1 MSKQLA
7 CQNCDVKFN
16 TIRSLKLHVSGI
28 KHRKKVA
35 ELFQSDEYHGRVYV
49 PFILVLGHLTKQPMS
64 TPQPIVGLCLVTI
77 CLSSERSDAF
87 YLCHVCEENCGQGN
101 IIDHLT
107 SADHLSNYYNYTDPD
122 LLSFSWLTGSNNS
135 NHLQVLAAKDLDRN
149 GPGVLRMLDMPKSMV
164 LDLKKIGYSKV
175 MQALTQSERLEKCV
189 RAGRPERR
197 TIQDYHRDSRRKH
210 PLLGLQH
217 LVEYCCEGCDQKK
230 SYLCQ
235 LCQLYIPLH
244 RVIKHTLSFDHI
256 YWYFKAWHPSTLLTK
271 DCYKAYS
278 DRFKSIMLDLAN
290 QAQDIS
296 RSANNEIQRVVL
308 EPEVFAS
315 VPSVYRE
322 ALRKLETIR
331 EERNEGCLKTSVTP
345 GDKLVPFLNRS
356 KVIKDTTRTVAEAVD
371 LEEELSPEMSSIPRA
386 VEKPREATAAPGLTA
401 ASGQKGVCRLLCQ
414 NCNEVYALVSLFKLH
429 VRSWKHQMMLGDGP
443 GHLPSFTLYEYMRNP
458 GRTEPII
465 GVHLISTCLN
475 SECVDIPVCLCHICH
490 ECFTAISILSHLT
503 SASHLQQTLMYQSP
517 ERLPFGWKPE
527 IDRKVLNT
535 LAWEEETDRGE
546 KDMILKVFFC
556 PDIVFSNIKTLHYLT
571 AIKCLKDFHGYYFV
585 DKPLTIWTHLK
596 NTKRT
601 FPLLGLQFLVQ
612 YSITR
617 PRDSFP
623 RWGYLCLLCEEK
635 LSDRL
640 SVAHM
645 HSNTHVTMFLKRAHP
660 GSLEEVKWHDE
671 RRSEVLL
678 DLAQQAETIHTPS
691 RVQVI
696 KLERCI
702 AESVMYTKALAILKS
717 VNKRGFRLQIPLLP
731 RGKKLVPF
739 GGIQDQSRTTE
750 PVPVRLYVGEDN
762 ETRNKNDNEIKNY
775 KETTPDTVNMTHKTG
790 MEVEKQIGKKPC
802 TDSGRKTGE
811 EPCCGPGPKAG
822 KEPCSSPGAKTG
834 KEPCSGPG
842 AKTGKEPC
850 SGPGAKTGKEPCSGP
865 GAKAGKEPCSGP
877 GAKAGKEP
885 CSGPGPKAGKEPC
898 SGPGAKTG
906 KEPCSGPGA
915 KTGKEPCSGPGAKT
929 GKEPCSGPGAK
940 TGKEPCSGPGAKTG
954 KEPCSG
960 PGAKTG
966 KEPCSGPGA
975 KTGKE
980 PCSGPGAK
988 TGKEPCSGPGA
999 KTGKE
1004 PCSGPGAKTGKE
1016 PCSGPGAK
1024 TGKEPYIDPCPK
1036 IDDEPCSDPGAKSG
1050 KEPCSDPGAKAG
1062 KEPCSDPG
1070 AKAGKEPCSDPGAKA
1085 GKEPC
1090 SDPGAESGKEPCS
1103 DPGAESGKEPCSD
1116 PGAESGKEPC
1126 SDPGAESGKEP
1137 CSDPGAESGK
1147 EPCSDPGE
1155 KTGKEPCS
1163 DPGAKNET
1171 PQPSN
1176 PIYTPLIDFLRSK
1189 NRQAVGL
1196 KALIECHCDGLP
1208 LFYLCQVC
1216 KCKVLQNSII
1226 SHVTGD
1232 NHRQL
1237 SLWPMNTIPKR
1248 HRRLRAAALKLE
1260 KTLGYGEFK
1269 VAVLNARTYH
1279 SISTNS
1285 IPFDMK
1291 VKMVLCDHY
1300 SSDPR
1305 YFVMPLAKKP
1315 KPKLKKNSNVK
1326 TLALDCNDVCSPAAP
1341 AGRFPALWR
1350 YLQQSN
1356 RQPVIGVGMLTE
1368 LTERDG
1374 DYVLCGCCSHKMFP
1388 SSVTSHVISSR
1399 HRYYYIRMA
1408 HPELAVNW
1416 PESPALIVYNGPLQ
1430 RELRVQAKELEGQEG
1445 PEHPQ
1450 VVKET
1455 SATSGGGPTTCPE
1468 EVVEQIQIHSAPV
1481 SVEEEPVNSEP
1492 SQPLGEKKKTRN
1504 RGNPV
1509 VGVNF
1514 LVRVSHRNRK
1524 QYYCQLCSVRVK
1536 HPVIDHMTSLR
1547 HRHSYVKLKYPSW
1560 TSDSEAKLFK
1570 MAFHLEK
1577 VDRSAG
1583 LGMQKVEVDAVEF
1596 KDLRSCP
1603 VEEALSKLQAI
1614 IIQQQEPG
1622 DLKMHPSTNQ
1632 NPEDLRQTA
1641 PSLRPV
1647 SAQGPSNGDQEHL
1660 QVPAS
1665 SLQDQPSF
1673 GSTSVPL
1680 SSSSPPCLSPSNSF
1694 SASLPAVSLSA
1705 STSLSS
1711 FVPSYTPVLSTEK
1724 TTDPSS
1730 DVVSVPD
1737 PVCDPVSV
1745 PSPLSALKN
1754 PTHLKDCE
1762 SPEWWERRSPENRET
1777 LMLLELPDKQTEYAA
1792 GDRLT
1797 EYAAG
1802 DRLTEYAAGDR
1813 LTEYAAGDRL
1823 TEYAAGDRLTEYA
1836 AGDRLTEYAAG
1847 DRLTEYAA
1855 GDRLTEYAAGDRLT
1869 EYAAGDRL
1877 TEYAAGD
1884 RLTEY
1889 AAGDRL
1895 TEYAAGDRLTEY
1907 AAGDRLTEY
1916 AAGDRLTEYAAG
1928 DRLTEYAAG
1937 WTQAEYPAG
1946 WTQAEYPARWTQAEY
1961 PARWTQAEYPAR
1973 WTQAEYPARE
1983 RLAEYQATPWEGLHQ
1998 FTEHMGT
2005 GKVTDQEQTRQVGT
2019 SQLEPS
2025 PLRWL
2030 SVPQVFLHP
2039 DTPAAKRIAGPS
2051 HLSKYLKVK
2060 GLHDT
2065 EPIIGLGSVL
2075 ECRGISQATF
2085 FMCVTCAETFSS
2097 THICEHIISAR
2108 HQQYY
2113 MIAQYGGVL
2122 YEWLRELQLPP
2133 SPHLLREFAWRLSQL
2148 EVEIDAQVML
2158 LDPMWYKH
2166 VQSAPF
2172 YRAMQLLQEQN
2183 QSALVMHTATRQQ
2196 LSLPADP
2203 DLETEQGFD
2212 QRYRKMNELT
2222 MDQTAPGHS
2231 LWTSDTGT
2239 VKQPEDLFESV
2250 QSLQTAEE
2258 WTNTL
2263 NPDLPQIS
2271 QRSEREEHF
2280 VPVGAQAP
2288 RNSEPVGAQAPRNS
2302 EPVGAQAPRNSEP
2315 VGAQAPRNSEP
2326 VGAQAPRNSEPMSTQ
2341 NHEPVGAQTPRNS
2354 EPMSTQNHEPVG
2366 AQTPRNS
2373 EPMSTPTHQSSEP
2386 VGAQALQN
2394 YEPVGAQAL
2403 QNYEPVG
2410 AQALQNYEPVGAQAL
2425 QNYEPVGAQALQNY
2439 EPVGAQA
2446 LQNYEPVGAQ
2456 ALQNYEP
2463 VGAQALQNY
2472 EPVGAQA
2479 LQNYEPVGAQA
2490 LQNYEPV
2497 GAQALQNS
2505 EPVGAQALQNSE
2517 PVGAQALQNSEPIS
2531 TRTPQKTKSTKTETP
2546 VTSSEPHLNQHN
2558 TVIIKQEL
2566 ADPEVEPQTQPEV
2579 DSVHRPE
2586 VQLAPACLGSLY
2598 EGRFPIL
2605 PGHSQRLTCRG
2616 GVPPKSTKDLNTYIK
2631 EKLTQAVVGL
2641 SALIECC
2648 CEGLVSF
2655 YLCVSCGGR
2664 LSCNSRQ
2671 NTSVLINHVLKYRHR
2686 LNYLTVRYPWYF
2698 HGLVPGQNPAEESR
2712 LLMQIAKEV
2721 EEQNH
2726 DEPGMIQEV
2735 LLNQA
2740 DFLAIK
2746 GMLFDKA
2753 VSRLKEIRS
2762 EQNQTELLTKVTSK
2776 LEPVVVKQEME
2787 CQVVS
2792 HHALGQSSLPQRLK
2806 RHSSIKESPE
2816 QGKKPKVSSSP
2827 ECQAVKSDPA
2837 FDSCPSS
2844 SEVTEPFDPPSGN
2857 QSCAVETSSLGHT
2870 DPELKNTPS
2879 HTDSQCELEV
2889 SPPGSPADN
2898 LTVSKMFS
2906 RKKQSHSVSTR
2917 GHKLSNK
2924 HLDKK
2929 DPADR
2934 AKVSHAHSN
2943 GTRSHRDRR
2952 HTHAH
2957 SHHQHA
2963 RSCSRTKHTHSL
2975 SNAKHTRVRTDHART
2990 GKAWLR
2996 GRTPE
3001 RRRNRDLADRRSDR
3015 SRSRTPRRRRRS
3027 VPGCSPKD
3035 PPTVCPF
3042 KTHQASTY
3050 CLFTHTPS
3058 YPSKSTSAQSLAR
3071 DDPSQPPCPSKD
3083 LSSQSSPADRRPSK
3097 PTTVVRPLQAK
3108 EHPPNDTPDMP
3119 LHPARTGPWTPP
3131 PLPAT
3136 PTLLPPPPEQD
3147 LLSASGN
3154 NMASTVDGIMFIGDS
3169 SLRFPHLPASTTL
3182 PRAVGGGADSW
3193 TKGPIA
3199 GKEMPAEAMGV
3210 DSKGRAIGTVA
3221 IPANPLK
3228 RNLSA
3233 PEPKDRDPWSYE
3245 NRQFITNPSIQAS
3258 NPTAIA
3264 SQAQWGYAGGLS
3276 VGQFTSNPGSSAPC
3290 PGGRL
3295 SLEGYPVATYP
3306 GTGYPGVGGFTSSS
3320 PTDLGPSNT
3329 QSQPGW
3335 SGGYWGTGYQ
3345 ATSQPET
3352 GYVLANQAG
3361 LSYPGGFSGSE
3372 GSYPGHQVYPGVFY
3386 SDTDYRGRAF
3396 PGSGTGLGSAGVPPS
3411 SHYSTKP
3418 PLPAVGCWE
3427 FASPAVGSCQSY
3439 STWTANVTRVAME
3452 TNTAGITVGTP
3463 TQLVGQTWDPR
3474 EWMPPPQ

>member
-527 IDRKVLNT
+527 IDRNVLNT

-635 LSDRL
+635 FSDRL

-691 RVQVI
+691 RVQVM

-702 AESVMYTKALAILKS
+702 AESVMYTKALGILKS

-731 RGKKLVPF
+731 PGKKLVPF

-822 KEPCSSPGAKTG
+822 KEPC
-834 KEPCSGPG
+834 CGPG
-842 AKTGKEPC
+842 P
-850 SGPGAKTGKEPCSGP
+850 
-865 GAKAGKEPCSGP
+865 KAGKEPCCGP
-877 GAKAGKEP
+877 GPKAGKEP

-898 SGPGAKTG
+898 SGPGPKAG
-906 KEPCSGPGA
+906 KEPCSGPGPKA
-915 KTGKEPCSGPGAKT
+915 GKEPCSGPVQRRARNPAAAPVQRRARTLQRPRSKGGQGTLQRPRPKAGKEPCSGPGPKA
-929 GKEPCSGPGAK
+929 GKEPCSGPGPKA
-940 TGKEPCSGPGAKTG
+940 GKEPCSGPGPKAGQGHLQRPRSKGGQGTLQRPRSKGGQGTLQRPRGKDGQGTLQRPRGKDGRKNPCSGPGPKRG

-960 PGAKTG
+960 PGPKARARNS
-966 KEPCSGPGA
+966 CSGPGRNRRHRNPA
-975 KTGKE
+975 AAPVQRRASETLQRPRSKGGQGTLAARRSKRAGKN
-980 PCSGPGAK
+980 PCSAPR
-988 TGKEPCSGPGA
+988 P
-999 KTGKE
+999 
-1004 PCSGPGAKTGKE
+1004 
-1016 PCSGPGAK
+1016 
-1024 TGKEPYIDPCPK
+1024 
-1036 IDDEPCSDPGAKSG
+1036 
-1050 KEPCSDPGAKAG
+1050 KAG
-1062 KEPCSDPG
+1062 KEPCSGAPVQRRARNPARPG
-1070 AKAGKEPCSDPGAKA
+1070 PKAGKEPCQRPRSKGGARNPAAPRSKGGGARNPQRPRSKGRARNPCSGPVQRRARNLPAGPGPKGGQGTPAAAPGAKTGPRNPA
-1085 GKEPC
+1085 AAPGCKDGGPRQSPAKEPC
-1090 SDPGAESGKEPCS
+1090 HTPGQSPAKNPCS
-1103 DPGAESGKEPCSD
+1103 GPRGRGPA
-1116 PGAESGKEPC
+1116 KEPC

-1155 KTGKEPCS
+1155 KT
-1163 DPGAKNET
+1163 ET

-1176 PIYTPLIDFLRSK
+1176 PTYTPLIDFLRSK

-1326 TLALDCNDVCSPAAP
+1326 TLALACNDVCSPAAP

-1777 LMLLELPDKQTEYAA
+1777 LMLLELPDKQTEYAER
-1792 GDRLT
+1792 DRLT
-1797 EYAAG
+1797 EYA
-1802 DRLTEYAAGDR
+1802 
-1813 LTEYAAGDRL
+1813 
-1823 TEYAAGDRLTEYA
+1823 
-1836 AGDRLTEYAAG
+1836 
-1847 DRLTEYAA
+1847 
-1855 GDRLTEYAAGDRLT
+1855 
-1869 EYAAGDRL
+1869 
-1877 TEYAAGD
+1877 
-1884 RLTEY
+1884 
-1889 AAGDRL
+1889 
-1895 TEYAAGDRLTEY
+1895 
-1907 AAGDRLTEY
+1907 
-1916 AAGDRLTEYAAG
+1916 
-1928 DRLTEYAAG
+1928 
-1937 WTQAEYPAG
+1937 AG

-2280 VPVGAQAP
+2280 VPI
-2288 RNSEPVGAQAPRNS
+2288 R
-2302 EPVGAQAPRNSEP
+2302 
-2315 VGAQAPRNSEP
+2315 AQAPRNSEP

-2373 EPMSTPTHQSSEP
+2373 EPMSTQTHQSSEP

-2410 AQALQNYEPVGAQAL
+2410 AQPPNYEPVGG
-2425 QNYEPVGAQALQNY
+2425 PG
-2439 EPVGAQA
+2439 P
-2446 LQNYEPVGAQ
+2446 P
-2456 ALQNYEP
+2456 
-2463 VGAQALQNY
+2463 
-2472 EPVGAQA
+2472 
-2479 LQNYEPVGAQA
+2479 
-2490 LQNYEPV
+2490 
-2497 GAQALQNS
+2497 
-2505 EPVGAQALQNSE
+2505 
-2517 PVGAQALQNSEPIS
+2517 
-2531 TRTPQKTKSTKTETP
+2531 ET
-2546 VTSSEPHLNQHN
+2546 
-2558 TVIIKQEL
+2558 
-2566 ADPEVEPQTQPEV
+2566 
-2579 DSVHRPE
+2579 
-2586 VQLAPACLGSLY
+2586 
-2598 EGRFPIL
+2598 
-2605 PGHSQRLTCRG
+2605 
-2616 GVPPKSTKDLNTYIK
+2616 
-2631 EKLTQAVVGL
+2631 
-2641 SALIECC
+2641 
-2648 CEGLVSF
+2648 
-2655 YLCVSCGGR
+2655 
-2664 LSCNSRQ
+2664 
-2671 NTSVLINHVLKYRHR
+2671 
-2686 LNYLTVRYPWYF
+2686 
-2698 HGLVPGQNPAEESR
+2698 
-2712 LLMQIAKEV
+2712 M
-2721 EEQNH
+2721 
-2726 DEPGMIQEV
+2726 
-2735 LLNQA
+2735 
-2740 DFLAIK
+2740 
-2746 GMLFDKA
+2746 
-2753 VSRLKEIRS
+2753 
-2762 EQNQTELLTKVTSK
+2762 
-2776 LEPVVVKQEME
+2776 
-2787 CQVVS
+2787 
-2792 HHALGQSSLPQRLK
+2792 
-2806 RHSSIKESPE
+2806 
-2816 QGKKPKVSSSP
+2816 
-2827 ECQAVKSDPA
+2827 
-2837 FDSCPSS
+2837 
-2844 SEVTEPFDPPSGN
+2844 
-2857 QSCAVETSSLGHT
+2857 
-2870 DPELKNTPS
+2870 
-2879 HTDSQCELEV
+2879 
-2889 SPPGSPADN
+2889 
-2898 LTVSKMFS
+2898 
-2906 RKKQSHSVSTR
+2906 
-2917 GHKLSNK
+2917 
-2924 HLDKK
+2924 
-2929 DPADR
+2929 
-2934 AKVSHAHSN
+2934 
-2943 GTRSHRDRR
+2943 
-2952 HTHAH
+2952 
-2957 SHHQHA
+2957 
-2963 RSCSRTKHTHSL
+2963 
-2975 SNAKHTRVRTDHART
+2975 
-2990 GKAWLR
+2990 
-2996 GRTPE
+2996 
-3001 RRRNRDLADRRSDR
+3001 
-3015 SRSRTPRRRRRS
+3015 
-3027 VPGCSPKD
+3027 
-3035 PPTVCPF
+3035 
-3042 KTHQASTY
+3042 
-3050 CLFTHTPS
+3050 
-3058 YPSKSTSAQSLAR
+3058 
-3071 DDPSQPPCPSKD
+3071 
-3083 LSSQSSPADRRPSK
+3083 SQS
-3097 PTTVVRPLQAK
+3097 
-3108 EHPPNDTPDMP
+3108 
-3119 LHPARTGPWTPP
+3119 G
-3131 PLPAT
+3131 
-3136 PTLLPPPPEQD
+3136 PPPE
-3147 LLSASGN
+3147 L
-3154 NMASTVDGIMFIGDS
+3154 
-3169 SLRFPHLPASTTL
+3169 
-3182 PRAVGGGADSW
+3182 
-3193 TKGPIA
+3193 
-3199 GKEMPAEAMGV
+3199 
-3210 DSKGRAIGTVA
+3210 
-3221 IPANPLK
+3221 
-3228 RNLSA
+3228 
-3233 PEPKDRDPWSYE
+3233 
-3245 NRQFITNPSIQAS
+3245 
-3258 NPTAIA
+3258 
-3264 SQAQWGYAGGLS
+3264 
-3276 VGQFTSNPGSSAPC
+3276 
-3290 PGGRL
+3290 
-3295 SLEGYPVATYP
+3295 
-3306 GTGYPGVGGFTSSS
+3306 
-3320 PTDLGPSNT
+3320 
-3329 QSQPGW
+3329 
-3335 SGGYWGTGYQ
+3335 
-3345 ATSQPET
+3345 
-3352 GYVLANQAG
+3352 
-3361 LSYPGGFSGSE
+3361 
-3372 GSYPGHQVYPGVFY
+3372 
-3386 SDTDYRGRAF
+3386 
-3396 PGSGTGLGSAGVPPS
+3396 
-3411 SHYSTKP
+3411 
-3418 PLPAVGCWE
+3418 
-3427 FASPAVGSCQSY
+3427 
-3439 STWTANVTRVAME
+3439 
-3452 TNTAGITVGTP
+3452 
-3463 TQLVGQTWDPR
+3463 
-3474 EWMPPPQ
+3474 